1 MLRFCPEK
9 LYFLTN
15 HGYLNPLFFGGF
27 FCFFLTD
34 CECKGGSKIMVQ
46 SDSFIMKTY
55 CICNLGQNICILF
68 SRFSKISLQHKW
80 NYHYISITRKW
91 MHKSPSRATE
101 RLKTQDLR
109 KLGNFQKITQ
119 LAAQKPNF
127 DAFQ

>member
-1 MLRFCPEK
+1 
-9 LYFLTN
+9 
-15 HGYLNPLFFGGF
+15 
-27 FCFFLTD
+27 
-34 CECKGGSKIMVQ
+34 
-46 SDSFIMKTY
+46 
-55 CICNLGQNICILF
+55 
-68 SRFSKISLQHKW
+68 
-80 NYHYISITRKW
+80 